1 MRTTRTAMVM
11 MTLFLLVG
19 STRVEAQ
26 LTGPAPALIDFV
38 EETLPN
44 GLRVIYAPLMRDGGA
59 APVAPVVHVRVLYH
73 VGSRDERPDRQGFA
87 HMFEH
92 MMFRGSA
99 HVAPEQHMKMVNTV
113 GGMSNAFTS
122 FDQTVY
128 INTVPSEHLETVLW
142 LEADRMAS
150 FKVSEEI
157 YKTERKV
164 VAEEWR
170 MRQNQPYGGLM
181 EAFLKNAFTTH
192 SYNWTPIGNM
202 DHLRA
207 AQVAELQDFF
217 NTYYVPNNAVLV
229 VSGDVDVEKTREMV
243 NRFYA
248 WIPRGE
254 PVVRA
259 IPAEPKQLDVRKKV
273 VPENV
278 PLPVVFIGFHAP
290 TYDNDDVYALNLL
303 SDILGEGRS
312 NRLANLL
319 VNNADP
325 MCSGVS
331 SPYLQLEDGGII
343 GAYGMV
349 LPGKN
354 ADDVEKILLQA
365 LEDVRN
371 NGVTQAELD
380 SVRTRQRLQLIKSR
394 ETAEAVANNLG
405 REALFAGDASRVN
418 TEIARMMAVTPDD
431 VRRVADK
438 YFHPLGAT
446 ILHMVPDPMGIER
459 RKTVTQASQMGE
471 VAPSTRPTLTREIN
485 FPEAYPKQPPVH
497 PIKSSAEFA
506 KGTETIIQGVRTIVL
521 TDSRLPTVNFSLTI
535 RRGSDS
541 DPAGKRGVADVTG
554 ELLRRGAAGM
564 NYEQLN
570 EDLESRGISLGVAV
584 NDDNTRLTGACT
596 SDQLEHAIMRA
607 RQLLLEPTFPEDE
620 FNRIKTQTLSG
631 LKVSRE
637 SPTSVAEA
645 DLAEALYGESPA
657 GRAATMQSVGA
668 ITLEDCRTFY
678 QTYYKPQDA
687 VLMLAGDVTVEKGQ
701 TLAGQLVSGWTG
713 GEMPAVDYTL
723 PEPAKSRRI
732 IVVNRPDA
740 RQATVRMGVRAYTI
754 EDDQK
759 FAGNVSNVILTSGID
774 SRLGQ
779 YVRANKGLAYTVW
792 GLFQPG
798 RHDGAFAAGTET
810 AIESTP
816 DTVRA
821 MWDVF
826 ERMRKEEVTPVELA
840 NAQSRVAGQMVMQ
853 MQTIGQQASFRVEGI
868 LNGYPADYYDK
879 LPSRVAAVTI
889 GQVRDLMSRYVHEDQ
904 MTIVV
909 VAPALQVTEGLGT
922 LGEVE
927 IVPMPALRDGEGA
940 TTQPTGDSLLRDV
953 K

>member
-1 MRTTRTAMVM
+1 
-11 MTLFLLVG
+11 
-19 STRVEAQ
+19 
-26 LTGPAPALIDFV
+26 
-38 EETLPN
+38 
-44 GLRVIYAPLMRDGGA
+44 
-59 APVAPVVHVRVLYH
+59 
-73 VGSRDERPDRQGFA
+73 
-87 HMFEH
+87 
-92 MMFRGSA
+92 
-99 HVAPEQHMKMVNTV
+99 MK
-113 GGMSNAFTS
+113 
-122 FDQTVY
+122 
-128 INTVPSEHLETVLW
+128 
-142 LEADRMAS
+142 
-150 FKVSEEI
+150 
-157 YKTERKV
+157 
-164 VAEEWR
+164 
-170 MRQNQPYGGLM
+170 
-181 EAFLKNAFTTH
+181 
-192 SYNWTPIGNM
+192 
-202 DHLRA
+202 
-207 AQVAELQDFF
+207 
-217 NTYYVPNNAVLV
+217 
-229 VSGDVDVEKTREMV
+229 
-243 NRFYA
+243 
-248 WIPRGE
+248 
-254 PVVRA
+254 
-259 IPAEPKQLDVRKKV
+259 
-273 VPENV
+273 
-278 PLPVVFIGFHAP
+278 
-290 TYDNDDVYALNLL
+290 
-303 SDILGEGRS
+303 
-312 NRLANLL
+312 
-319 VNNADP
+319 
-325 MCSGVS
+325 
-331 SPYLQLEDGGII
+331 
-343 GAYGMV
+343 
-349 LPGKN
+349 
-354 ADDVEKILLQA
+354 
-365 LEDVRN
+365 
-371 NGVTQAELD
+371 
-380 SVRTRQRLQLIKSR
+380 
-394 ETAEAVANNLG
+394 
-405 REALFAGDASRVN
+405 
-418 TEIARMMAVTPDD
+418 
-431 VRRVADK
+431 
-438 YFHPLGAT
+438 
-446 ILHMVPDPMGIER
+446 
-459 RKTVTQASQMGE
+459 
-471 VAPSTRPTLTREIN
+471 
-485 FPEAYPKQPPVH
+485 
-497 PIKSSAEFA
+497 
-506 KGTETIIQGVRTIVL
+506 TIIQGVRTIVL

-554 ELLRRGAAGM
+554 ELLRRGVAGM

-701 TLAGQLVSGWTG
+701 TLAKQLVSGWTG

-909 VAPALQVTEGLGT
+909 VAPATQVTEGLGT
-922 LGEVE
+922 LGQVE
-927 IVPMPALRDGEGA
+927 IVPMPALRAGEGA
-940 TTQPTGDSLLRDV
+940 TTQPTGDSLLRDA